1 MIKAVMCP
9 DDRPPSQDSC
19 SLIDAQ
25 LFSELITQ
33 HKLLTLNHSN
43 IFQPIDTTHT
53 RANPHKHTYSC
64 MKGHI
69 FIHAHMRGQAEAF
82 GPK

>member
-1 MIKAVMCP
+1 MCP
-9 DDRPPSQDSC
+9 DNHPPSQDSC

-33 HKLLTLNHSN
+33 HKLLTLNISN

-53 RANPHKHTYSC
+53 HVPTQTHLCMHEGAHIYSRT
-64 MKGHI
+64 
-69 FIHAHMRGQAEAF
+69 HAWAS
-82 GPK
+82 